1 MGAGFQLVETKSVTG
16 MSILFGS
23 AWWIDGQAPG
33 VLREMIFSHCSAC
46 ASTARGGACLELARH
61 DHRRGA

>member
-33 VLREMIFSHCSAC
+33 VLREMIFS
-46 ASTARGGACLELARH
+46 TLLGRRMDGARALA
-61 DHRRGA
+61 